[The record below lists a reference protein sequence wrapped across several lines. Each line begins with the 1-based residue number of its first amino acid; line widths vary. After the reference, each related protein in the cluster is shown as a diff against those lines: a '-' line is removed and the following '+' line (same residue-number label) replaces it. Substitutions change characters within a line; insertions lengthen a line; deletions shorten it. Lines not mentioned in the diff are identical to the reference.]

1 MLAAYPSSAYLVR
14 GSSLRLRVLD
24 ERGRPDAEAI
34 RRASMLV
41 GVIDLD
47 DATRAAART
56 ALARYDVLS
65 EERFVAKGAIGFGD
79 MADAG
84 LVREVGG
91 LMVFVEHPK
100 GSTRT
105 GKALDGSTWETP
117 MLCDYGFFPQTV
129 SVDGEEIDAY
139 VGPDSEA
146 PVAYVISQVRN
157 DGTFDE
163 PKVMLGFA
171 SELEAV
177 RAYLAH
183 CPGWCFGGVTPIH
196 VSFLAGLMNIEPTT
210 MTQTLKSA
218 AQTATPAVEK
228 RAGKELKI
236 AKRDPPVSRCM
247 GLDDAG
253 DCAAPPDFEF
263 IWADGR
269 GHAWFCQACAKTW
282 LQGEEGSPD
291 REVVRARKLTAGK
304 ASKSFGDAPG
314 DRVAVERLDSVI
326 KADVNVGSLDAGG
339 RALPTQVPK
348 LDEIKIEYDVWSTE
362 YKNDLPDSHFFYVE
376 TGGQKDESGKTV
388 PRTLRHFPYKD
399 SAGKVDLPHVR
410 SAVDQAP
417 KSNLPA
423 SVIEDVQ
430 REGRRILDAHSKTE
444 KTARVA
450 KAFEKVKGWW
460 ASTSHI
466 GQALPLDEA
475 PPEIARV
482 VSDAPL
488 TETYPNPDDV
498 GGWLGVIEPD
508 DGAWI
513 AFVAM
518 DGRTLLWT
526 EREPD
531 GGVIGMPYY
540 TYRLDLA
547 KTPIADAIMK
557 GFRPI
562 MKFRVQVLGPST
574 DDFVPV
580 QKDIVGPPQ
589 PAKPKR
595 RIVYGIVLE
604 PNPCD
609 GQGDSQGHTYTEDFV
624 RDACHYYSQFRLLNI
639 EHKGAPIDPA
649 RARVVEI
656 FIAPVDFTL
665 DTPRGPQA
673 VKKGSWVMGTEIL
686 DDELWARVERGD
698 WQAYSIE
705 GFSRSVAIESAHWNT
720 RQMHCVHCSAVW
732 RAAVAKDRPFPTSL
746 DCPRCHKSNPTA
758 PN

>member
-1 MLAAYPSSAYLVR
+1 MLAAYPSSSHLIR
-14 GSSLRLRVLD
+14 GGTPRLRVLD
-24 ERGRPDAEAI
+24 ERGRPDPAAI
-34 RRASMLV
+34 HRASMLV

-47 DATRAAART
+47 EPTRAAAKA
-56 ALARYDVLS
+56 ALSRYDALS
-65 EERFVAKGAIGFGD
+65 AERFVAKGAVAFGD

-105 GKALDGSTWETP
+105 GRGPDGAVWSKE
-117 MLCDYGFFPQTV
+117 MACDYGFFPQTV

-146 PVAYVISQVRN
+146 PVAFVISQVRE

-163 PKVMLGFA
+163 PKVMLGFR
-171 SELEAV
+171 SELDAV
-177 RAYLAH
+177 RAFLEHA
-183 CPGWCFGGVTPIH
+183 PSWCFGGVTPVH

-210 MTQTLKSA
+210 VTQTIKSA
-218 AQTATPAVEK
+218 AASATSPAIEK
-228 RAGKELKI
+228 RAGKVLKI

-253 DCAAPPDFEF
+253 DCESPPEFEF

-269 GHAWFCQACAKTW
+269 GHAWFCKACAKTW

-291 REVVRARKLTAGK
+291 REVVRARRLTEGK
-304 ASKSFGDAPG
+304 ASKQFGDSPG
-314 DRVAVERLDSVI
+314 ERVAVERLDAVV
-326 KADVNVGSLDAGG
+326 KADVSTGSLDAGG

-348 LDEIKIEYDVWSTE
+348 LDEIEIE
-362 YKNDLPDSHFFYVE
+362 
-376 TGGQKDESGKTV
+376 GGEAATKEARIAKT
-388 PRTLRHFPYKD
+388 
-399 SAGKVDLPHVR
+399 
-410 SAVDQAP
+410 
-417 KSNLPA
+417 
-423 SVIEDVQ
+423 
-430 REGRRILDAHSKTE
+430 
-444 KTARVA
+444 A

-466 GQALPLDEA
+466 GQALTLDEA
-475 PPEIARV
+475 PPDIARAV
-482 VSDAPL
+482 AELPL
-488 TETYPNPDDV
+488 TETYADPDAV

-531 GGVIGMPYY
+531 GAVIGMPYY

-574 DDFVPV
+574 DDYIPI
-580 QKDIVGPPQ
+580 QKDVAGPPQ

-595 RIVYGIVLE
+595 RIVYGVVLE
-604 PNPCD
+604 PHPCD
-609 GQGDSQGHTYTEDFV
+609 GQGDSQGHTYDEDFV
-624 RDACHYYSQFRLLNI
+624 RDACHYYSQFRLINLD
-639 EHKGAPIDPA
+639 HKGPPVDPA

-673 VKKGSWVMGTEIL
+673 VKKGAWVMGTEIL

-705 GFSRSVAIESAHWNT
+705 GFSRSIAIESAHWNT
-720 RQMHCVHCSAVW
+720 RQMQCVHCSAAW
-732 RAAVAKDRPFPTSL
+732 RAAVAKDRPFPSEL
-746 DCPRCHKSNPTA
+746 ACPRCHRMNNTA
-758 PN
+758 LS